1 MSRSKI
7 LLIFIFTVA
16 FFSCEKDNGTNN
28 PAESDRTIAIKS
40 ATAGWKLDNTTKTDN
55 SPLDQNRVTGDS
67 KFVYQLIYVFD
78 KDGNVKSFDK
88 ISKVALTYGTWK
100 FLNSDTVL
108 ETLIAGQT
116 GSFKVVELTK
126 SKMVLQND
134 KFEYDNTKITV
145 NMNFSPL
152 Q

>member
-1 MSRSKI
+1 MSPSKI
-7 LLIFIFTVA
+7 LLIFIFTASVL
-16 FFSCEKDNGTNN
+16 SCKTDDTSNMLV
-28 PAESDRTIAIKS
+28 ESERTIAIKS

-55 SPLDQNRVTGDS
+55 STLDQNRVTGDS

-100 FLNSDTVL
+100 FLNNDTVL

-116 GSFKVVELTK
+116 GTFKVVELTK

-134 KFEYDNTKITV
+134 KFEYDNVKTTV
-145 NMNFSPL
+145 NMNFVPL

>member
-1 MSRSKI
+1 MNQSKFLFI
-7 LLIFIFTVA
+7 LIFFLQITFACKT
-16 FFSCEKDNGTNN
+16 EENPNN

-55 SPLDQNRVTGDS
+55 SMLDQNRVTGDS
-67 KFVYQLIYVFD
+67 KFVYQLIYKFD
-78 KDGNVKSFDK
+78 NDGNVKSFDK

-100 FLNSDTVL
+100 FLDSDTVL

-116 GSFKVVELTK
+116 GTFKVVELTK

-134 KFEYDNTKITV
+134 KFEYDNAKITV

-152 Q
+152 

>member
-16 FFSCEKDNGTNN
+16 FFSCKTEDPINTT
-28 PAESDRTIAIKS
+28 PESERAIAIKS

-55 SPLDQNRVTGDS
+55 SLLDENRVTGDS
-67 KFVYQLIYVFD
+67 KYVYQLIYVFD

-126 SKMVLQND
+126 TKMVLQND
-134 KFEYDNTKITV
+134 KFEYDNVKTTV
-145 NMNFSPL
+145 NMNFTPL

>member
-1 MSRSKI
+1 MSHSKI

-16 FFSCEKDNGTNN
+16 FFSCKKDDPTNTTT
-28 PAESDRTIAIKS
+28 ESERTIAIKS

-55 SPLDQNRVTGDS
+55 SLLDENRVTGDS
-67 KFVYQLIYVFD
+67 KYVYQLIYVFD

-116 GSFKVVELTK
+116 GTFKVVELTK

-134 KFEYDNTKITV
+134 KFEYDNAKTTV
-145 NMNFSPL
+145 NMNFVPL

>member
-1 MSRSKI
+1 MSHSKI
-7 LLIFIFTVA
+7 LLIFILMVN
-16 FFSCEKDNGTNN
+16 FFSCKKDDPSNSSS
-28 PAESDRTIAIKS
+28 ESERTIAIKS

-55 SPLDQNRVTGDS
+55 SLLDENRVTGDS
-67 KFVYQLIYVFD
+67 KYVYQLIYVFD

-116 GSFKVVELTK
+116 GNFKVVELSK

-134 KFEYDNTKITV
+134 KFEYDNTKTTV